1 MNYHPCTPILIQAL
15 LEIGTSRA
23 YQAISDWDQARKI
36 VDEGFAVSSYW
47 LCRDANGTY
56 FVTTKK
62 FSKVDIELN
71 KGDNVT
77 VIQRME

>member
-1 MNYHPCTPILIQAL
+1 MNYHPCTTILIQAL

-23 YQAISDWDQARKI
+23 YRAISDWDHARKI
-36 VDEGFAVSSYW
+36 VDDKFDLSYW
-47 LCRDANGTY
+47 LCKTYDGSY
-56 FVTTKK
+56 FVTRTK
-62 FSKVDIELN
+62 FSKSDIELY